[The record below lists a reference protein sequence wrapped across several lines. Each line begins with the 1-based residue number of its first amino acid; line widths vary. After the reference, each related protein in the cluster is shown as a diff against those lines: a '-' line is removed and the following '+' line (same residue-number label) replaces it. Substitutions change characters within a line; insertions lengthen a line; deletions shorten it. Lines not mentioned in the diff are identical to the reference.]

1 MLCLNSPVKEMM
13 PFEYTFALPSME
25 SFTYVHS
32 NLRTLFSSRRIAF
45 PFFIPFSNTHF
56 ITS

>member
-1 MLCLNSPVKEMM
+1 MM